1 MTDTQEPGTGHGIP
15 VPFFYARPA
24 SNPPWP
30 GIVVL
35 MEGNGMSPQLLRVC
49 ERLAAA
55 GYGAIAPDLFH
66 RTGGSDPDK
75 MPEQFLAIRTPE
87 VIEDVRT
94 CIDELRR
101 RGASS
106 IGVTGFCMG
115 GRLTY
120 EVALAGLDVQAA
132 APFYGAGI
140 GKLLGEPR
148 CPIHLFYGGN
158 DEWVP
163 RDEIAAVEAHHPGQV
178 TVYESAGHGFMRDG
192 SDSYDEAAATDAWQ
206 RLLGFF
212 GEHLT

>member
-1 MTDTQEPGTGHGIP
+1 VPDDAMP
-15 VPFFYARPA
+15 VPFFLARPQGD
-24 SNPPWP
+24 PPWP
-30 GIVVL
+30 GVVVL
-35 MEGNGMSPQLLRVC
+35 MEGNGMSAQLLRVC

-75 MPEQFLAIRTPE
+75 LPDQFMALRTDEAID
-87 VIEDVRT
+87 DVRG
-94 CIDELRR
+94 CIGELRR

-120 EVALAGLDVQAA
+120 EMSLADLDVHAA

-140 GKLLGEPR
+140 GRLLGEPR
-148 CPIHLFYGGN
+148 CPVRLFFGGT

-178 TVYESAGHGFMRDG
+178 VVYESAGHGFMRDG
-192 SDSYDEAAATDAWQ
+192 SDAYDEAAATDAWSQ
-206 RLLGFF
+206 LLTFF
-212 GEHLT
+212 GEYLSS